1 MNIHEYQA
9 KTILSS
15 YVPVPRGAVALNIGE
30 IKSAV
35 AQITTPII
43 VVKSQIHAGGRG
55 KAGGVKLAKSKEEAE
70 IIAKSMFGMTLV
82 TPQTGPEGQKV
93 RRVYFEEGS
102 NIEKEFYLSAVVDR
116 SSNSILF
123 MASCEGGMEI
133 EEVAAKSPE
142 KIFKISIDPATG
154 MKPFHGRKL
163 AFLLGLT
170 GKQVGNFTKMALGLY
185 QAFIDHDA
193 SQVEINPLVL
203 TKEGE
208 IIALDAKFNFDDNA
222 LYKHPKIVEMRDE
235 SEEDE
240 YELRATKSEISYVKM
255 NGEIGCMV
263 NGAGLAMAT
272 MDIIKLYG
280 AEPANFLD
288 VGGGADKEKV
298 TEAFRIIFSDPG
310 VKGVLINIFG
320 GITRCDVIA
329 EGIIAAATEVDVK
342 VPLVVRLAGTNFELG
357 KKLLDESD
365 LEITSADD
373 LADAAEKIVKAVK
386 GK

>member
-35 AQITTPII
+35 AEITTPVI

-133 EEVAAKSPE
+133 EEVAAKNPE

-170 GKQVGNFTKMALGLY
+170 GKQVGKFTKMALGLY

-193 SQVEINPLVL
+193 SQVEVNPLVL

-208 IIALDAKFNFDDNA
+208 VIALDAKFNFDDNA

-240 YELRATKSEISYVKM
+240 YELKAAKSDISYVKM
-255 NGEIGCMV
+255 DGEIGCMV

-310 VKGVLINIFG
+310 VRGVLINIFG

-329 EGIIAAATEVDVK
+329 EGIIAAAKEVDVK

>member
-30 IKSAV
+30 IKSAI
-35 AQITTPII
+35 AEITTPII

-116 SSNSILF
+116 STNSILF

-133 EEVAAKSPE
+133 EEVAAKNPE
-142 KIFKISIDPATG
+142 KIFKLSIDPATG

-170 GKQVGNFTKMALGLY
+170 GKQVGKFTKMALGLY
-185 QAFIDHDA
+185 QAFVDHDA
-193 SQVEINPLVL
+193 SQVEVNPLVL

-235 SEEDE
+235 AEEDE
-240 YELRATKSEISYVKM
+240 YELRAAKSDISYVKM
-255 NGEIGCMV
+255 DGEIGCMV

-329 EGIIAAATEVDVK
+329 EGIIAAAKEVDVK

-365 LEITSADD
+365 LAITAADD

>member
-35 AQITTPII
+35 AEITTPVI

-133 EEVAAKSPE
+133 EEVAAKNPE

-170 GKQVGNFTKMALGLY
+170 GKQVGKFTKMALGLY

-193 SQVEINPLVL
+193 SQVEVNPLVL
-203 TKEGE
+203 TREGE
-208 IIALDAKFNFDDNA
+208 VIALDAKFNFDDNA

-240 YELRATKSEISYVKM
+240 YELKAAKSDISYVKM
-255 NGEIGCMV
+255 DGEIGCMV

-310 VKGVLINIFG
+310 VRGVLINIFG

-329 EGIIAAATEVDVK
+329 EGIIAAAKEVDVK